1 MLVSPGTC
9 HLAPWLLYSAL
20 RPRLLRVPALFPQA
34 LGPPCPFHLFPG
46 TQRQVAGTECVPHQS
61 PSTIAAIP
69 PSSLGSAVG
78 EVLLS
83 GIALPCLLRWLRHVL
98 WWVPGPR
105 PGGWM
110 RDWGA
115 GGRGLAS
122 AGVARSRTDSRPPA
136 AHRGRLR
143 SHSGCEKKHSLFGP
157 GGRGWTMQL
166 SLKCGEGLL
175 KDSIRI
181 SPPTS
186 PPGLSSGAGA
196 CLQGKGA
203 WVGGASAPL
212 PRVVS

>member
-1 MLVSPGTC
+1 MPFSPLPRHPEAGCWDRVCPSPKPISNRCDTPQF
-9 HLAPWLLYSAL
+9 PWIS
-20 RPRLLRVPALFPQA
+20 RRGGSSFR
-34 LGPPCPFHLFPG
+34 H
-46 TQRQVAGTECVPHQS
+46 RS
-61 PSTIAAIP
+61 PM
-69 PSSLGSAVG
+69 PSSG
-78 EVLLS
+78 
-83 GIALPCLLRWLRHVL
+83 LRHVL

-105 PGGWM
+105 SGGWM

-196 CLQGKGA
+196 CLPGKGA